1 MGRKDKDSDFDDYKK
16 LKDEIIYDKVS
27 EFFRN
32 HPKDYIAKMEE
43 VGFESELWRAAD
55 ALRSNMDA
63 AEVEEDGE
71 PFEDKMVR
79 LTTFFRVYPEPS
91 DFSPPVVANL
101 PAQIMQEPIK
111 NAQLKVIGSGLY
123 NLLI

>member
-55 ALRSNMDA
+55 ALRSNMDV

-71 PFEDKMVR
+71 PFEDKMVC

-101 PAQIMQEPIK
+101 PAQIMQEPLK
-111 NAQLKVIGSGLY
+111 NAQLKAIGS
-123 NLLI
+123 